1 MKATVQLS
9 FKDKETARQYSIGQT
24 FEGTHERIAEI
35 NKALKGALQIIL
47 EPTPEQLDLEVET
60 ETIIKKRRRS
70 KKA

>member
-1 MKATVQLS
+1 MKATVQIS
-9 FKDKETARQYSIGQT
+9 FKDKETGLQYKPGQT
-24 FEGTHERIAEI
+24 FEASSERIKEI

-47 EPTPEQLDLEVET
+47 EPTPDQLDLEVET

>member
-9 FKDKETARQYSIGQT
+9 FKDKETGKQYSIGQT
-24 FEGTHERIAEI
+24 FEGTPERIAEI

-60 ETIIKKRRRS
+60 EKIIKKRRRS

>member
-9 FKDKETARQYSIGQT
+9 FRDKETARQYSIGQT
-24 FEGTHERIAEI
+24 FEGTPERIAEI

-60 ETIIKKRRRS
+60 EKIIKKRRRS

>member
-24 FEGTHERIAEI
+24 FEGSPERIAEI

-47 EPTPEQLDLEVET
+47 EPTPEQLDLVVET

>member
-24 FEGTHERIAEI
+24 FEGPPERIAEI

>member
-24 FEGTHERIAEI
+24 FEGTPERIAEI

>member
-9 FKDKETARQYSIGQT
+9 FRDKETARQYSIGQT
-24 FEGTHERIAEI
+24 FEGTPERIAEI

>member
-9 FKDKETARQYSIGQT
+9 FRDKETGKQYSIGQT
-24 FEGTHERIAEI
+24 FEGTPERIAEI